1 MPLGTATGATWHHP
15 RGVGRRLLGGGR
27 HAGGL
32 ARADPPSPPDA
43 VSAPDVGGT
52 GPVGWLGGFLF
63 GQGAPPVCG
72 TGYVSWLSGRILT
85 WLRSALPD
93 VGGTG
98 SGSWLGESMGSNDT
112 FVSPGRTPG
121 PVGVKVKGPHT
132 PPTPTPPWLSG
143 GRQGWGGTS
152 EVKRHRFVFVI
163 VPIILN
169 LLGVH
174 CAVGGR
180 PQQGCIVGCVPT
192 DLLGGALCRLTRHR
206 SPARVGG
213 SSSEG

>member
-1 MPLGTATGATWHHP
+1 MAPSSRGGSAAP
-15 RGVGRRLLGGGR
+15 RRGPPRRRFGEGR
-27 HAGGL
+27 
-32 ARADPPSPPDA
+32 PPSPPDA

-132 PPTPTPPWLSG
+132 PPTPTPPRLSG
-143 GRQGWGGTS
+143 GRQGWGGS
-152 EVKRHRFVFVI
+152 IKK
-163 VPIILN
+163 PS
-169 LLGVH
+169 GVG
-174 CAVGGR
+174 APLVGGR
-180 PQQGCIVGCVPT
+180 
-192 DLLGGALCRLTRHR
+192 CRLR
-206 SPARVGG
+206 PFGGGPWVYVPVG
-213 SSSEG
+213 